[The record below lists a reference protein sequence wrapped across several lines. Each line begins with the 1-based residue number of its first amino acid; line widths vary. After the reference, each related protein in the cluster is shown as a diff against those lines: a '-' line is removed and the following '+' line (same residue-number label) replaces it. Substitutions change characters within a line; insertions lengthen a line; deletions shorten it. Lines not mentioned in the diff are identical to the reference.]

1 MKTKKIII
9 ILLALCL
16 VFFMA
21 GCDSGGSSSGGNGGG
36 GNGGGGGGGGTDAVS
51 SPLCFT
57 ANAAS
62 TIQLYTTTGAAP
74 SLEYSTDGSTWLAFN
89 MNQDY
94 NLASGSKF
102 YLRGNNATFNTMAAN
117 ATFVMTGSIAAS
129 GNIMSL
135 VDKTCASTTIPNDY
149 CFGGLFWGCE
159 VMTTPPE
166 LPATTLTKDCYMD
179 MFYDCT
185 ALTVAPELPA
195 TTLLQDSYMSM
206 FQGCTAMTSIVI
218 KATTLAKGSLS
229 DMLANCSSL
238 NSITVHFSA
247 WDPAD
252 FSESPWV
259 VGVAATGTFKC
270 PSVLP
275 ATYDTDHIPDGWT
288 KTDL

>member
-1 MKTKKIII
+1 
-9 ILLALCL
+9 
-16 VFFMA
+16 
-21 GCDSGGSSSGGNGGG
+21 
-36 GNGGGGGGGGTDAVS
+36 
-51 SPLCFT
+51 
-57 ANAAS
+57 
-62 TIQLYTTTGAAP
+62 
-74 SLEYSTDGSTWLAFN
+74 
-89 MNQDY
+89 MNHDY
-94 NLASGSKF
+94 NLASGDKF
-102 YLRGNNATFNTMAAN
+102 YMRGDNATFNTMAVN

-135 VDKTCASTTIPNDY
+135 VDKTCASKTIPNDY
-149 CFGGLFWGCE
+149 CFGGLFWGCD
-159 VMTTPPE
+159 VMTTP
-166 LPATTLTKDCYMD
+166 
-179 MFYDCT
+179 
-185 ALTVAPELPA
+185 PELPA

-247 WDPAD
+247 WEPAD

-270 PSVLP
+270 PAALP
-275 ATYDTDHIPDGWT
+275 ATYDTDHIPAGWT

>member
-1 MKTKKIII
+1 MKIKKFII

-16 VFFMA
+16 VFSMA
-21 GCDSGGSSSGGNGGG
+21 GCGGSGGSDDNGGG
-36 GNGGGGGGGGTDAVS
+36 GNNPAPSG
-51 SPLCFT
+51 PLCFT
-57 ANAAS
+57 ASAAS
-62 TIQLYTTTGAAP
+62 TIQLYTTTGANP
-74 SLEYSTDGSTWLAFN
+74 SLEYSTDGSTWQAFT
-89 MNQDY
+89 MNHDY
-94 NLASGSKF
+94 NLASGDKF
-102 YLRGNNATFNTMAAN
+102 YMRGDNATFNTMAVN

-135 VDKTCASTTIPNDY
+135 VDKTCASKTIPNDY
-149 CFGGLFWGCE
+149 CFGGLFWGCD

-185 ALTVAPELPA
+185 ALTAAPELPA

-247 WDPAD
+247 WEPAD

-270 PSVLP
+270 PAALP
-275 ATYDTDHIPDGWT
+275 ATYDTDHIPAGWT